1 MIILEG
7 VSKSFKTPSGVRKV
21 FDDLHLVF
29 PTSSTTA
36 LLGRNGAGKSTLM
49 SIIAG
54 ASEPDGGRVH
64 RMSSVS
70 WPIGLSSGFQGSLTG
85 RQNVM
90 FVSRVHGDSRF
101 QMRRRV
107 KYVEEFAGV
116 GDYFD
121 MPMSSY
127 SSGMR
132 SRVAFGMSMAFDFDM
147 YLVDEVTA
155 VGDAAFRKKCID
167 AFSEKRASKSG
178 MILVS
183 HEMSLVK
190 KWCDRAVFI
199 DDGKITIYKDI
210 NEAIARYKS
219 A

>member
-1 MIILEG
+1 MIILDG
-7 VSKSFKTPSGVRKV
+7 ISKSFNTPSGKHKV

-29 PTSSTTA
+29 PTSSRTA

-49 SIIAG
+49 AMIAG
-54 ASEPDGGRVH
+54 AIEPDRGRVH

-70 WPIGLSSGFQGSLTG
+70 WPIGLSSGFQGSLSG

-90 FVSRVHGDSRF
+90 FVSRVHGDSNH

-107 KYVEEFAGV
+107 KFVEDFAEV

-155 VGDAAFRKKCID
+155 VGDAAFRRKCID
-167 AFSEKRASKSG
+167 AFSEKKAQNSG

-190 KWCDRAVFI
+190 KWCDRAIFI
-199 DDGKITIYKDI
+199 EDGNITIYQNI
-210 NEAIARYKS
+210 NEAIARYKE